1 MREGPRAGIITAM
14 QPPLLERWTT
24 ALSTAES
31 AIAAAVKARIF
42 SSRDATEA
50 RQVLEDHV
58 RWLAGKSGR

>member
-1 MREGPRAGIITAM
+1 M

-50 RQVLEDHV
+50 RRTLEDHV
-58 RWLAGKSGR
+58 RWLAGRSGR